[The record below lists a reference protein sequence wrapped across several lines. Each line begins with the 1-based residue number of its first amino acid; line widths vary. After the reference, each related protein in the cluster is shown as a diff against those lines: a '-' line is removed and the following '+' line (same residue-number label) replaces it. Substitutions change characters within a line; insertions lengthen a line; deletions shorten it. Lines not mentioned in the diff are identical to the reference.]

1 MLTNHQESGIFPH
14 KHDYPVGA
22 YFAPRDFYLSLAKF
36 MPKMKQ
42 TATIL
47 STCIALLFMVSCAAP
62 RPMGKTASK
71 SNNPEFIDGIALGG
85 GSNNVKL
92 TQKKQ
97 VYNNKVKLETLDEQ
111 ETAYDRSQSIAEIS
125 KHLKQNKSL
134 YSFIE
139 EWYGVPYRFGGTT
152 KTGIDCSAFVRQLY
166 GDVYNKGLLRT
177 SIEQFSTAFYLRRD
191 ELQEGDLVFFR
202 IHGKR
207 ISHVGVYLYE
217 GKFVH
222 ASVSQGVVI
231 SDLSDAYWTRYYAGG
246 GRISG

>member
-1 MLTNHQESGIFPH
+1 LCNFQH
-14 KHDYPVGA
+14 KHRIPFGA
-22 YFAPRDFYLSLAKF
+22 DFAPKDFFLSLAKF

-42 TATIL
+42 TSTIL

-71 SNNPEFIDGIALGG
+71 SNNPEFIDGITLAG

-97 VYNNKVKLETLDEQ
+97 VYKPVKLETLDER
-111 ETAYDRSQSIAEIS
+111 ETLDDRAKSYAEIA
-125 KHLKQNKSL
+125 KGLKQNKSL

-139 EWYGVPYRFGGTT
+139 EWYGVPYRFGGTS
-152 KTGIDCSAFVRQLY
+152 KSGIDCSAFVRQLY

-177 SIEQFSTAFYLRRD
+177 SLEQFATALYLRRD
-191 ELQEGDLVFFR
+191 ELKEGDLVFFR

-231 SDLSDAYWTRYYAGG
+231 SDLSDGYWTRYYAGG
-246 GRISG
+246 GRISL

>member
-1 MLTNHQESGIFPH
+1 MLTNHQEKGIFYP
-14 KHDYPVGA
+14 KHNFPVVAG
-22 YFAPRDFYLSLAKF
+22 FAPRDFYLSLAKF

-42 TATIL
+42 TSTIL

-62 RPMGKTASK
+62 RPMGKTAAK
-71 SNNPEFIDGIALGG
+71 SNNPEFLDGITLGG

-97 VYNNKVKLETLDEQ
+97 VYKPVRVGTIDELETAE
-111 ETAYDRSQSIAEIS
+111 DRSESIAEIS
-125 KHLKQNKSL
+125 KRLKQNQSL

-139 EWYGVPYRFGGTT
+139 EWYGVPYRFGGTS
-152 KTGIDCSAFVRQLY
+152 KSGIDCSAFVRQLY

-177 SIEQFSTAFYLRRD
+177 SIEQFSTALYLRRD
-191 ELQEGDLVFFR
+191 ELKEGDLVFFK
-202 IHGKR
+202 IHGRR

-231 SDLSDAYWTRYYAGG
+231 SDLADAYWTKYYAGG

>member
-1 MLTNHQESGIFPH
+1 MLTNHQEKGIFCP
-14 KHDYPVGA
+14 KHDFPVVA
-22 YFAPRDFYLSLAKF
+22 DFAPRDFYLSLAKF

-42 TATIL
+42 TSTIL

-71 SNNPEFIDGIALGG
+71 SNNPEFLDGITLGG

-97 VYNNKVKLETLDEQ
+97 VYKPVRLGTIDELETAD
-111 ETAYDRSQSIAEIS
+111 DRSESIAEIS
-125 KHLKQNKSL
+125 KRLKQNQSL

-139 EWYGVPYRFGGTT
+139 EWYGVPYRFGGTN
-152 KTGIDCSAFVRQLY
+152 KSGIDCSAFVRQLY

-177 SIEQFSTAFYLRRD
+177 SIEQFATALYLRRD
-191 ELQEGDLVFFR
+191 ELKEGDLVFFK
-202 IHGKR
+202 IHGRR

-231 SDLSDAYWTRYYAGG
+231 SDLADAYWTRYYAGG